1 MNASNFVELLH
12 IEKKQKKEPR
22 NVLTFSIYSFKSKNI
37 DLFKNIY
44 LLFKNIKA

>member
-1 MNASNFVELLH
+1 MPRISLNYFIL
-12 IEKKQKKEPR
+12 KKNRKKCLGY
-22 NVLTFSIYSFKSKNI
+22 VLTFSIYSFKSKNI